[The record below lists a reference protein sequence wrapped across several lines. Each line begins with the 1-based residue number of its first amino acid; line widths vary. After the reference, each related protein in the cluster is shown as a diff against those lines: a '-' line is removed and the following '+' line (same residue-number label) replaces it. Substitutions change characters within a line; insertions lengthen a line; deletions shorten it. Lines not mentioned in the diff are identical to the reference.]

1 MRTQQNRQRR
11 RQWERRD
18 LVEEEE
24 EKEVM
29 MKMMRMNELKMR
41 DDINEI
47 NGRNIYFESIDFFE
61 GNCRHMTVSC
71 LDLAR

>member
-1 MRTQQNRQRR
+1 
-11 RQWERRD
+11 
-18 LVEEEE
+18 VEEEE

-41 DDINEI
+41 EMTSTKSM
-47 NGRNIYFESIDFFE
+47 GRNIYFESIDFFE

-71 LDLAR
+71 PSLVIRHGC